1 MGSKISRNPEEGEI
15 APDFS
20 YTAANGESKKLSD
33 YRGRRCIVLYF
44 YPKDFTPGCTT
55 EAKEFSTDNDEFEG
69 KGITILGISPD
80 EMESHVKFKERM
92 NIPYE
97 LISDPDYRI
106 ASAYGCYGQKNF
118 MGKEYLGIHRSTFL
132 IGKDGRIIKIFH
144 RVKPLGHSEQVMREF
159 ANSC

>member
-69 KGITILGISPD
+69 KGIMILGISPD
-80 EMESHVKFKERM
+80 EMESHV
-92 NIPYE
+92 
-97 LISDPDYRI
+97 
-106 ASAYGCYGQKNF
+106 
-118 MGKEYLGIHRSTFL
+118 
-132 IGKDGRIIKIFH
+132 
-144 RVKPLGHSEQVMREF
+144 
-159 ANSC
+159 